1 MAEHP
6 YTAWQFWSEQASSAS
21 SSPWPIAGARPSEVA
36 TASAAQPLQPRIEYL
51 CKSCLSSFAEVAWA
65 AQCPNCLFTGCLT
78 IATTAEDGAVLNT
91 LPIIDFSQ
99 YNIRKELF
107 LEVKFER
114 ADKYELMIHDRA
126 PIEQHVSLDQ
136 TARIMHPSR

>member
-6 YTAWQFWSEQASSAS
+6 YTAWQFWSEQASSAP
-21 SSPWPIAGARPSEVA
+21 SSPWPVAGAYPSEVA
-36 TASAAQPLQPRIEYL
+36 AASALQPRIEYL

-65 AQCPNCLFTGCLT
+65 PQCPNCLFTGCLK
-78 IATTAEDGAVLNT
+78 IAITAGDGAVLNT
-91 LPIIDFSQ
+91 LPIIDFSH
-99 YNIRKELF
+99 YNITKELF